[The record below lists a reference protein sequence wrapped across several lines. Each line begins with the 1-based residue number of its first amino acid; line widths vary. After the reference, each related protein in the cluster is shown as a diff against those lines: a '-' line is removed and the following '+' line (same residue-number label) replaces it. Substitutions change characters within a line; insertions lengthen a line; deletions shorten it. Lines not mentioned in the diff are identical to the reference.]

1 MSEFGPWKSAPGA
14 PFLEVIDFEAT
25 KYGGC
30 IVWNRHLVGWAH
42 SYTPLHW
49 LKESMSLLS
58 FWCHFVCRTYW
69 LSGDVESIRRW
80 GCNFFQPWEGL
91 NCWAWMVLKTR
102 LNNGRWTD
110 PNLNWW
116 VAAGFL
122 NHQYWWMEPW
132 NFMKLP
138 GGGGKG
144 IRMSKNKEE
153 LEQNFVQ
160 VQHLG
165 EKANS
170 SCQISLPAS
179 F

>member
-1 MSEFGPWKSAPGA
+1 MPFRVPNVLAIRWCWKHPKVRYA
-14 PFLEVIDFEAT
+14 
-25 KYGGC
+25 
-30 IVWNRHLVGWAH
+30 
-42 SYTPLHW
+42 
-49 LKESMSLLS
+49 
-58 FWCHFVCRTYW
+58 
-69 LSGDVESIRRW
+69 
-80 GCNFFQPWEGL
+80 CNFFQPWEGL

-102 LNNGRWTD
+102 LNNCRWTD
-110 PNLNWW
+110 LNLNWW

-179 F
+179 FLIPIWGGIKQLQIQKSMIIYGNLRGKNPMSRWWKYAFFKVVLKL